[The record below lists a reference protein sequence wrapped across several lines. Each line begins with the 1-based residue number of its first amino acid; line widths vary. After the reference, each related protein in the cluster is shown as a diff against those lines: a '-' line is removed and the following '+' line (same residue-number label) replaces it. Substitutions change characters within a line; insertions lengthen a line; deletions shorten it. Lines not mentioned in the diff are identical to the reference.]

1 MTLDDKIHGLRLRVM
16 QQAAQRGVSRV
27 CQELGISR
35 TLFYRWRRRLERY
48 GTEGLHPR
56 RWQAQPGRPRQLA
69 PPLERLIL
77 SVAVSEATWGCGRLA
92 AHLAHRW
99 GVHVAPSTIQRLLRR
114 QGLATRRRR
123 LLVLEHHSA
132 RAAGLLTERTRR
144 ALLRARHGVT
154 RHVEATTP
162 GELVCLDTFYIG
174 KLKGVGKVW
183 QITACDTATSYGM
196 AWLLPAFTAAAT
208 AQFLARILLPHYRR
222 AGWTIQRVLT
232 DGGGEFHGA
241 FDEACR
247 VHGIRHTRT
256 KPRHAWTNG
265 FVERLQGTIL
275 QEHWRVEFR
284 RRYFTTRA
292 ALAPSLDGLS
302 ASTTNIGRTKATACG
317 VTHRRRASGALYR
330 PRVKLMPCS
339 GTVVAS
345 TPFRLGTH

>member
-114 QGLATRRRR
+114 QGWR
-123 LLVLEHHSA
+123 
-132 RAAGLLTERTRR
+132 
-144 ALLRARHGVT
+144 
-154 RHVEATTP
+154 
-162 GELVCLDTFYIG
+162 
-174 KLKGVGKVW
+174 
-183 QITACDTATSYGM
+183 
-196 AWLLPAFTAAAT
+196 
-208 AQFLARILLPHYRR
+208 
-222 AGWTIQRVLT
+222 IQRVLT

-292 ALAPSLDGLS
+292 ALARSLDDFVRFYNEHRPHQGYRLR
-302 ASTTNIGRTKATACG
+302 GHPPAT
-317 VTHRRRASGALYR
+317 RFWGAA
-330 PRVKLMPCS
+330 P
-339 GTVVAS
+339 VV
-345 TPFRLGTH
+345 R